1 MSTYKKEI
9 KYTYVFLKCIQLLKD
24 ATEIFSN
31 RISPEKLI
39 SVSQKP

>member
-24 ATEIFSN
+24 ATEIFLN
-31 RISPEKLI
+31 IHILI
-39 SVSQKP
+39 KKQDYLE